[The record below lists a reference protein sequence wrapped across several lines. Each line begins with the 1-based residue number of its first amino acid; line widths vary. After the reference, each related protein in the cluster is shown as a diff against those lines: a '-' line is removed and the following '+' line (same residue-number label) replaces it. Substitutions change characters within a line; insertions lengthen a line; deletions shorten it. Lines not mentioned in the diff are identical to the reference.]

1 MRADRFIWTIAQS
14 RPLAETGAWQ
24 EKIMV
29 DADAK
34 LAAGGER
41 NPAEALI
48 SVAVVEDNA
57 TVRRNLERLI
67 NRADGLRCVCACA
80 DGVEAL
86 RLLPSRQPKVV
97 LMDIQ
102 MPEMTGFEA
111 TASIRLKAILPS
123 AQIIMLT
130 VYEDTDTIFKALRAG
145 ALGYVLKRC
154 PHEEVLRAI
163 REISHGGAPMSIA
176 IARKV
181 VAAFHE
187 PVQTEFAHV
196 VLSAREREIL
206 DLVCEGLS
214 NKEVAAK
221 LNVSQFTVR
230 NHLAKVFEKLH
241 VRSRTGAVLAYL
253 HPAK

>member
-1 MRADRFIWTIAQS
+1 MNVID
-14 RPLAETGAWQ
+14 
-24 EKIMV
+24 
-29 DADAK
+29 
-34 LAAGGER
+34 
-41 NPAEALI
+41 AEAKSVGNAGAKPEGAPPI
-48 SVAVVEDNA
+48 RVAVVEDNS

-67 NRADGLRCVCACA
+67 NRAAGFRCVCACP

-86 RLLPSRQPKVV
+86 RLLPGHEPKVV

-102 MPEMTGFEA
+102 MPKMSGVDCVA
-111 TASIRLKAILPS
+111 RLKAILPS

-145 ALGYVLKRC
+145 ASGYLLKRC
-154 PHEEVLRAI
+154 AHDGILQAI
-163 REISHGGAPMSIA
+163 REILEGGAPMSIA

-187 PVQTEFAHV
+187 PVTPEHANV

-206 DLVCEGLS
+206 DLLSEGLS
-214 NKEVAAK
+214 NKEIGVK

-230 NHLAKVFEKLH
+230 NHLARVFEKLH
-241 VRSRTGAVLAYL
+241 VRSRTEAVMAYL
-253 HPAK
+253 RPGRQHGT

>member
-1 MRADRFIWTIAQS
+1 MNTVDAEAQS
-14 RPLAETGAWQ
+14 AGNAGPKPEGAPP
-24 EKIMV
+24 IT
-29 DADAK
+29 
-34 LAAGGER
+34 
-41 NPAEALI
+41 
-48 SVAVVEDNA
+48 VAVVEDNS

-67 NRADGLRCVCACA
+67 NRAPGFHCVCACA

-86 RLLPSRQPKVV
+86 RLLPAHAPKVV

-102 MPEMTGFEA
+102 MPKMSGIDCVA
-111 TASIRLKAILPS
+111 RLKAILPS

-145 ALGYVLKRC
+145 ASGYLLKRC
-154 PHEEVLRAI
+154 AHDGILHAI
-163 REISHGGAPMSIA
+163 REILEGGAPMSIA

-187 PVQTEFAHV
+187 PVAPERAHV

-206 DLVCEGLS
+206 DLLSQGLS
-214 NKEVAAK
+214 NKEIGAK
-221 LNVSQFTVR
+221 LNLSQFTVR

-241 VRSRTGAVLAYL
+241 VRSRTEAVMAYL
-253 HPAK
+253 RPPRQHGT

>member
-1 MRADRFIWTIAQS
+1 MNI
-14 RPLAETGAWQ
+14 
-24 EKIMV
+24 V
-29 DADAK
+29 DAEAK
-34 LAAGGER
+34 LAGNAGPKPDGA
-41 NPAEALI
+41 PPIA
-48 SVAVVEDNA
+48 VAVVEDNS

-67 NRADGLRCVCACA
+67 NRAAGFYCVCACP

-86 RLLPSRQPKVV
+86 RLLPNHAPKVV

-102 MPEMTGFEA
+102 MPKMSGVDCA
-111 TASIRLKAILPS
+111 ARLKAILPS

-145 ALGYVLKRC
+145 ASGYLLKRC
-154 PHEEVLRAI
+154 AHDGILHAI
-163 REISHGGAPMSIA
+163 REILEGGAPMSIA

-187 PVQTEFAHV
+187 PVTPEHAHM

-206 DLVCEGLS
+206 DLLSEGLS
-214 NKEVAAK
+214 NKEIGAK

-241 VRSRTGAVLAYL
+241 VRSRTEAVMAYL
-253 HPAK
+253 RPPRQHGT